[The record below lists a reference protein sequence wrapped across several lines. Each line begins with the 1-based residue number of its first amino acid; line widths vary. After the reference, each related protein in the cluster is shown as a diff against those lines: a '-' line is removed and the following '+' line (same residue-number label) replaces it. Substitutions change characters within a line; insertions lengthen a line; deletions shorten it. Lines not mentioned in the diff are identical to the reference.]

1 LFDSV
6 QAHTRKEYNMIVR
19 TILITALTL
28 LISYSVIADEIS
40 EPVISSS
47 PLSFG
52 STIDFPSTYLKEK
65 QNIHIYLPQGYKQA
79 ADHIRYPVIYTL
91 DGWALSQTVSGVVNH
106 LGNTASMPKAIVV
119 AINSENEFEF
129 GPELYTSKSGWGEDP
144 TVRLDGFSGG
154 QADTYLS
161 FLQQELIPYIDRQYR
176 TNHFKVL
183 IGMSPTA
190 TFALHT
196 FWKSPELFDA
206 HFLFAA
212 TDVLGMGYTP
222 ETTFVDKIAE
232 SLAKNPDRKGYLYIA
247 SAQREAIKN
256 PIRLD
261 NIKALET
268 ALAPYTK
275 KNFKLRTEHIANF
288 GHYPMALPGL
298 LSAIDLVFPR
308 SEWGMSGRYNKFVRQ
323 TGNPLEKLLSY
334 YEKLSKNVGFTVT
347 PNTDL
352 RRNSACL
359 RVMANRLRGN
369 KRYEESKQV
378 YLRWI
383 KDAPKTAKP
392 YAGLAQTYAANG
404 QLEMALSYSKK
415 SVALAEEN
423 QSPLLSYF
431 HKKLKEIQ
439 EKIAASTIASD

>member
-1 LFDSV
+1 M
-6 QAHTRKEYNMIVR
+6 NIP
-19 TILITALTL
+19 TILITTLSL
-28 LISYSVIADEIS
+28 LISCTAFADK
-40 EPVISSS
+40 ISSS

-52 STIDFPSTYLKEK
+52 SVINLPSTYLNEK
-65 QNIHIYLPQGYKQA
+65 QNIHVYLPQGYQQA

-119 AINSENEFEF
+119 AINSENEFEY
-129 GPELYTSKSGWGEDP
+129 GPKLYTSKSGWGEDP
-144 TVRLDGFSGG
+144 AVELDGFSGG
-154 QADTYLS
+154 QADLYLN
-161 FLQQELIPYIDRQYR
+161 FLQQELIPYIDNKYR
-176 TNHFKVL
+176 TNHFRIL

-196 FWKSPELFDA
+196 FWKSPKLFDA

-212 TDVLGMGYTP
+212 TDVLGMGYSP
-222 ETTFVDKIAE
+222 ETTFVDKIVE
-232 SLAKNPDRKGYLYIA
+232 SLAKDPERKGYLYIA

-261 NIKALET
+261 NIQALET

-275 KNFKLRTEHIANF
+275 KNFALKAEHIDNF
-288 GHYPMALPGL
+288 GHYPMAIPGL

-308 SEWGMSGRYNKFVRQ
+308 SEWGMSGRYNEMVRQ
-323 TGNPLEKLLSY
+323 KSNPLEQLDNY
-334 YEKLSKNVGFTVT
+334 YQKLSESVGFTVT

-359 RVMANRLRGN
+359 RSMAYRLRNN
-369 KRYEESKQV
+369 KRYKESEQI
-378 YLRWI
+378 YQRWI

-392 YAGLAQTYAANG
+392 YAGLAETYIANG
-404 QLEMALSYSKK
+404 QLAMALSYSKK
-415 SVALAEEN
+415 SVVLAEVN
-423 QSPLLSYF
+423 QSPFLSDF
-431 HKKLKEIQ
+431 KKELKMIE
-439 EKIAASTIASD
+439 EKIAANTTASN